1 MLINNSPATQLLQ
14 QDDGVYVAAAARHAL
29 PIAVVHQRTLAQNKA
44 PIPRGGQRAA
54 LTDVKLKSLKPTN
67 KLQKVADRDG
77 MYVAITP
84 GGVKSFRYDYRIG
97 GRRETLVIGRYDET
111 LGAKSTRQLD
121 QLSYGISMSLAE
133 ARVLLADARR
143 GVEVGIS
150 PSRAKAESRD
160 QLSENL
166 TFGKWTE
173 SYFAFKA
180 DPKSGDEQLAD
191 STLQL
196 RRSNYRR
203 LLQDQLGE
211 RQMDGIKAA
220 ELSKLFDKIKA
231 ERGPGPAVHA
241 RELVLLVYRYAIGK
255 GTELANPAEAIAR
268 NTIATFVPR
277 ERNLNRRE
285 IKVFFDNLQE
295 TGTAASLRL
304 AVKFMLLTMVRKGEF
319 IGATWKEIHWDRATW
334 TIPRDRMK
342 ADKEHVVFLSDQA
355 LDILETLRAL
365 YPTSSYLH
373 PSRYDSGEPI
383 SNATLNR
390 TIDAAVQRINAKQ
403 PSEVDAFK
411 AFSVHDLRRTAS
423 TRLNEALFPEALIE
437 ACLAHSKKDQ
447 VAAAYNHAKLPG
459 PRRALLQGWADM
471 VDCWNRGESAKD
483 VIAATKQKI
492 EEAAHSDAE
501 MDL

>member
-1 MLINNSPATQLLQ
+1 MLTTNSPATQLLQ
-14 QDDGVYVAAAARHAL
+14 QDDGVYEATIARPA
-29 PIAVVHQRTLAQNKA
+29 PPAVITQRALAQHKA
-44 PIPRGGQRAA
+44 PIPRGRQRVP
-54 LTDVKLKSLKPTN
+54 LTDIKLRSLKPTN

-77 MYVAITP
+77 MYVALTP

-97 GRRETLVIGRYDET
+97 GRRETLVVGRYDET
-111 LGAKSTRQLD
+111 LGSKSTRQLD

-143 GVEVGIS
+143 GVEVGVS
-150 PSRAKAESRD
+150 PSRAKMASRE
-160 QLSENL
+160 QVSEAL

-173 SYFAFKA
+173 SYFTFKA

-203 LLQDQLGE
+203 LLQEQLGE
-211 RQMDGIKAA
+211 RRMDDIKAA

-295 TGTAASLRL
+295 TGTAPSLRL
-304 AVKFMLLTMVRKGEF
+304 VVKLMLLTMVRKGEF
-319 IGATWKEIHWDRATW
+319 IGATWKEID
-334 TIPRDRMK
+334 
-342 ADKEHVVFLSDQA
+342 
-355 LDILETLRAL
+355 
-365 YPTSSYLH
+365 
-373 PSRYDSGEPI
+373 
-383 SNATLNR
+383 
-390 TIDAAVQRINAKQ
+390 
-403 PSEVDAFK
+403 
-411 AFSVHDLRRTAS
+411 
-423 TRLNEALFPEALIE
+423 
-437 ACLAHSKKDQ
+437 
-447 VAAAYNHAKLPG
+447 
-459 PRRALLQGWADM
+459 
-471 VDCWNRGESAKD
+471 
-483 VIAATKQKI
+483 
-492 EEAAHSDAE
+492 
-501 MDL
+501 